1 MLSDSRATSVA
12 PLQERKERILMEY
25 LLVLVMIMFL
35 TLLIRKER

>member
-12 PLQERKERILMEY
+12 PLQGRKERILMEY
-25 LLVLVMIMFL
+25 LVVLVMIMFL